1 MDVQNAIAARRAY
14 RSLAPVDVTDE
25 LIHDLARNA
34 GLSPSCDNNQPWR
47 FIFVRDP
54 AALSA
59 LHEALTR
66 GNAWMKAAS
75 ALIVVCGRADE
86 DCIIRDREYVLFD
99 LGLASAFL
107 ILRATELG
115 LVAHPVAGFS
125 PKKTREVLGIP
136 EAYKVITVI
145 ALGRKA
151 EEINPV
157 LRPDQVQEETARPER
172 NPFERFVFIDH
183 FPAVD
188 PGGPAMV
195 PPAPAPPPAGKP
207 A

>member
-1 MDVQNAIAARRAY
+1 MDVQNAIAARRAF
-14 RSLAPVDVTDE
+14 RSLGPVEVTDE
-25 LIHDLARNA
+25 LIHDLARHA

-47 FIFVRDP
+47 FVFVRDP

-75 ALIVVCGRADE
+75 ALLVVCGRPDE
-86 DCIIRDREYVLFD
+86 DCVIKDREYILFD

-107 ILRATELG
+107 ILRAAELG

-136 EAYKVITVI
+136 ENYKVITII
-145 ALGRKA
+145 AIGRKA
-151 EEINPV
+151 ETISPI
-157 LRPDQVQEETARPER
+157 LRPDQIQEETARPER
-172 NPFERFVFIDH
+172 IPFERFVFIDR
-183 FPAVD
+183 FPAVI
-188 PGGPAMV
+188 
-195 PPAPAPPPAGKP
+195 PAPASGPA
-207 A
+207 

>member
-151 EEINPV
+151 ESISPV
-157 LRPDQVQEETARPER
+157 LNPDQVLEETERPARI
-172 NPFERFVFIDH
+172 PFERFVFIDR

-188 PGGPAMV
+188 P
-195 PPAPAPPPAGKP
+195 APGNPV
-207 A
+207 

>member
-1 MDVQNAIAARRAY
+1 MDVQNAISARRAY
-14 RSLAPVDVTDE
+14 RSLAPVEVTDD
-25 LIHDLARNA
+25 LIHDLTRHA

-47 FIFVRDP
+47 FVFVRAP
-54 AALSA
+54 EALTA
-59 LHEALTR
+59 LHEALTP

-75 ALIVVCGRADE
+75 ALIVVCGRPDE

-99 LGLASAFL
+99 LGLAAAFL

-125 PKKTREVLGIP
+125 PKKTRAALGIP
-136 EAYKVITVI
+136 DIYRVISII

-151 EEINPV
+151 EGISPA
-157 LRPDQVQEETARPER
+157 LSPDQILDETERPARI
-172 NPFERFVFIDH
+172 PFERFVFIDH

-188 PGGPAMV
+188 PGPGNPA
-195 PPAPAPPPAGKP
+195 
-207 A
+207 

>member
-14 RSLAPVDVTDE
+14 RSLAPVAVTDE
-25 LIHDLARNA
+25 LIHDLARHA
-34 GLSPSCDNNQPWR
+34 GLAPSCDNNQPWR
-47 FIFVRDP
+47 FVFVRDA
-54 AALSA
+54 AALAA

-75 ALIVVCGRADE
+75 ALIVVCGRPDE
-86 DCIIRDREYVLFD
+86 DCVIKDREYVLFD
-99 LGLASAFL
+99 LGLAAAFL

-136 EAYKVITVI
+136 ESYKVITII

-151 EEINPV
+151 DAISPG
-157 LRPDQVQEETARPER
+157 LSPDQISEETTRPER
-172 NPFERFVFIDH
+172 IPFGRFISFDR
-183 FPAVD
+183 FPASD
-188 PGGPAMV
+188 PAAGNPA
-195 PPAPAPPPAGKP
+195 
-207 A
+207 

>member
-1 MDVQNAIAARRAY
+1 MDVTQAIMARRAY
-14 RSLAPVDVTDE
+14 RSLLPAEISDD
-25 LIHDLARNA
+25 LIHDLTRHA

-59 LHEALTR
+59 LHEVLTR

-75 ALIVVCGRADE
+75 ALIVVCGRPSAD
-86 DCIIRDREYVLFD
+86 CVIKDREYVLFD
-99 LGLASAFL
+99 LGLASGFL

-136 EAYKVITVI
+136 ESYKVITII

-151 EEINPV
+151 DAISPG
-157 LRPDQVQEETARPER
+157 LSPDQIREETTRPER
-172 NPFERFVFIDH
+172 IPQGRFVFIDR

-188 PGGPAMV
+188 PA
-195 PPAPAPPPAGKP
+195 AGERP
-207 A
+207 

>member
-14 RSLAPVDVTDE
+14 RSLAPVDVTDG
-25 LIHDLARNA
+25 LIHDLARHA
-34 GLSPSCDNNQPWR
+34 GLSPSCDNNQSWR

-66 GNAWMKAAS
+66 GNVWMKAAS
-75 ALIVVCGRADE
+75 ALIAVCGRPDE
-86 DCIIRDREYVLFD
+86 DCIIKDREYVLFD

-136 EAYKVITVI
+136 EAYKVISII
-145 ALGRKA
+145 ALGGKA
-151 EEINPV
+151 GTLSPV
-157 LRPDQVQEETARPER
+157 LTPQQIEEETTRPPR
-172 NPFERFVFIDH
+172 IPFERFVFIDR

-188 PGGPAMV
+188 PA
-195 PPAPAPPPAGKP
+195 AGERT
-207 A
+207 

>member
-1 MDVQNAIAARRAY
+1 MDVQNAIAARRAT
-14 RSLAPVDVTDE
+14 RSLDPVTVTDD
-25 LIHDLARNA
+25 LIHDLARHA
-34 GLSPSCDNNQPWR
+34 GLSHSCDNNQPWR

-59 LHEALTR
+59 LHDALTR

-75 ALIVVCGRADE
+75 ALIVVCGRPDE
-86 DCIIRDREYVLFD
+86 DCVIKDREYVLFD

-125 PKKTREVLGIP
+125 PKKTREVLSIP
-136 EAYKVITVI
+136 ETYKVITVI

-151 EEINPV
+151 SAINPV
-157 LRPDQVQEETARPER
+157 LRPDQIQEETVRPER
-172 NPFERFVFIDH
+172 IPFERFVFIDR
-183 FPAVD
+183 FPAEIPTPVS
-188 PGGPAMV
+188 GPT
-195 PPAPAPPPAGKP
+195 
-207 A
+207 

>member
-14 RSLAPVDVTDE
+14 RSLDPVSVTDE
-25 LIHDLARNA
+25 LVRDLARHA
-34 GLSPSCDNNQPWR
+34 GLAPSCSNMQPWR

-59 LHEALTR
+59 LHEALTL

-75 ALIVVCGRADE
+75 ALIVVCGRIAD
-86 DCIIRDREYVLFD
+86 DCVIKDREYVLFD
-99 LGLASAFL
+99 LGMGSAFL

-125 PKKTREVLGIP
+125 PQKTRQALGIP
-136 EAYKVITVI
+136 EDYRVMTVI

-151 EEINPV
+151 ATLNPV
-157 LRPDQVQEETARPER
+157 LSPRQIHEESERPARLG
-172 NPFERFVFIDH
+172 FERFVFIDR
-183 FPAVD
+183 FPA
-188 PGGPAMV
+188 
-195 PPAPAPPPAGKP
+195 AGERP
-207 A
+207 